1 MTSGQETKWVYS
13 YNPGARMGLSHHQS
27 SLLVI
32 TMKTQS
38 IGQLS
43 LSHVH
48 VSFTSINSTYLDEFT
63 VDNVI
68 EREVNLGNAVDIKQ
82 SPDDWKHQSHQRH
95 NRLDLPDNTL
105 HCKTKNIVL
114 S

>member
-1 MTSGQETKWVYS
+1 
-13 YNPGARMGLSHHQS
+13 
-27 SLLVI
+27 
-32 TMKTQS
+32 MKTQS

-48 VSFTSINSTYLDEFT
+48 VSFTSTTVNSTYLDEFI
-63 VDNVI
+63 VDNII
-68 EREVNLGNAVDIKQ
+68 EREVNLGNAIDIKQ